1 MKTNLHGQGFPLQ
14 CLQAS
19 FAGMMRCLCCPHLP
33 VLMACVRAWV
43 LRTRPLLHN
52 MMPWFSSFF
61 DIYIYIFLGALYNL
75 GLSTFWTDSFW
86 TDSWSLETKK
96 NKWNH
101 HLASHLLAPS
111 FWALMIVINSLIRVV
126 SLKKGA
132 LCAWASPS
140 WLIRCPSSTS
150 SSSSLRSS
158 SFFSSSSSF
167 SSSPSISTIT
177 IITIAIITMTITVSL

>member
-1 MKTNLHGQGFPLQ
+1 M
-14 CLQAS
+14 
-19 FAGMMRCLCCPHLP
+19 
-33 VLMACVRAWV
+33 
-43 LRTRPLLHN
+43 
-52 MMPWFSSFF
+52 
-61 DIYIYIFLGALYNL
+61 YIYVWKQISMARGFRCNACRLRLRGWCAACAAPTSLCWWRVWELGCSEQDLSSTTWCRDSHRFLIYFFLGALYNL

-126 SLKKGA
+126 SLNKGA

-140 WLIRCPSSTS
+140 WLIRCPSS
-150 SSSSLRSS
+150 SSSLRSS
-158 SFFSSSSSF
+158 SFFSSSF